1 MDYTA
6 EQEQYNQR
14 QEILKSIQ
22 TVVTYMLSFCIA
34 IGFNDLMVTTFKS
47 FPSSQHLLA
56 KTIYLITM
64 LGILLIVSDRIAK
77 VINVV

>member
-56 KTIYLITM
+56 KTIYFGYFTHCF
-64 LGILLIVSDRIAK
+64 
-77 VINVV
+77 